1 MRLFSEH
8 MSTPN
13 ELDGP
18 APIAGEPASE
28 NPNKAVPALHGQRTQ
43 PQHVQARPHRATK
56 VLAVLQVMLL
66 IGALGISSYAM
77 YTVATWPDASE
88 SNTASTNELLV
99 RTEGRGAD
107 GICLYGGSTVMIGL
121 DLNLNQYLDGDEIT
135 SETNLCH
142 GLPGLTGND
151 GVGIAESASLI
162 ETVDIPLGN
171 STCPT
176 GGIALLGGIDA
187 NQDGALGEEEI
198 TSTDHLCHGSLG
210 QAGNNGVTGLNGAE
224 GMPGAPALVAQ
235 RTPLASVCASGLVI
249 DFGLDDGKGEAT
261 ALDGIMHRD
270 EVISSLKIC
279 NQPLFVGPVDDY
291 TIGSTNGVTTGCDQL
306 LWMPEASLL
315 LTAGSNGLNGC
326 ELWSSDGTPEG
337 SSMLIEINPTGDASP
352 GRYAGFTLLWNN
364 GHEVVIF
371 DADDGVNGRQ
381 LWRTDGTLGGTQR
394 LSGNISTNVDSA
406 AKPVVWNGGVVMLNN
421 LGDLLWSDGS
431 VAMKAVDH
439 PSAYA
444 GMSNEDRLMV
454 DGLESYQASLL
465 YAENGWLWFS
475 AKSQNGVEPYALHH
489 QGDFL
494 EWDLA
499 TGDAEPSSA
508 VDAPG
513 GVVVVA
519 DNGQGR
525 QLVRLNHDGSHL
537 WLTALIHSGTGNPTE
552 RVAEHLGLHRLGD
565 VLVFDALT
573 SGVDPQLWSHNLTQ
587 ANTTLLS
594 TTILAP
600 GDWAGGVVHQGRLWF
615 DCVAPSIAHEV
626 CSSDGTIAGTGP
638 ETDMRAG
645 SASALVRGFA
655 VTEGALF
662 VVASG
667 QINGTETGAC
677 LWSLSSGASPTLV
690 YDPWP
695 GATNDSNAG
704 MYGSVH
710 ASEHHVMFIA
720 NDGQSGHEWHA
731 FSHASL
737 TDEWLIW
744 A

>member
-1 MRLFSEH
+1 

-176 GGIALLGGIDA
+176 GGIALLSGIDA

-261 ALDGIMHRD
+261 ALDGIMHRH

-291 TIGSTNGVTTGCDQL
+291 TTRN
-306 LWMPEASLL
+306 
-315 LTAGSNGLNGC
+315 
-326 ELWSSDGTPEG
+326 
-337 SSMLIEINPTGDASP
+337 
-352 GRYAGFTLLWNN
+352 
-364 GHEVVIF
+364 
-371 DADDGVNGRQ
+371 
-381 LWRTDGTLGGTQR
+381 
-394 LSGNISTNVDSA
+394 
-406 AKPVVWNGGVVMLNN
+406 
-421 LGDLLWSDGS
+421 
-431 VAMKAVDH
+431 
-439 PSAYA
+439 
-444 GMSNEDRLMV
+444 
-454 DGLESYQASLL
+454 
-465 YAENGWLWFS
+465 
-475 AKSQNGVEPYALHH
+475 
-489 QGDFL
+489 
-494 EWDLA
+494 
-499 TGDAEPSSA
+499 
-508 VDAPG
+508 APM
-513 GVVVVA
+513 A
-519 DNGQGR
+519 
-525 QLVRLNHDGSHL
+525 
-537 WLTALIHSGTGNPTE
+537 
-552 RVAEHLGLHRLGD
+552 
-565 VLVFDALT
+565 
-573 SGVDPQLWSHNLTQ
+573 
-587 ANTTLLS
+587 
-594 TTILAP
+594 
-600 GDWAGGVVHQGRLWF
+600 
-615 DCVAPSIAHEV
+615 
-626 CSSDGTIAGTGP
+626 
-638 ETDMRAG
+638 
-645 SASALVRGFA
+645 
-655 VTEGALF
+655 
-662 VVASG
+662 
-667 QINGTETGAC
+667 
-677 LWSLSSGASPTLV
+677 
-690 YDPWP
+690 
-695 GATNDSNAG
+695 
-704 MYGSVH
+704 
-710 ASEHHVMFIA
+710 
-720 NDGQSGHEWHA
+720 
-731 FSHASL
+731 
-737 TDEWLIW
+737 
-744 A
+744 